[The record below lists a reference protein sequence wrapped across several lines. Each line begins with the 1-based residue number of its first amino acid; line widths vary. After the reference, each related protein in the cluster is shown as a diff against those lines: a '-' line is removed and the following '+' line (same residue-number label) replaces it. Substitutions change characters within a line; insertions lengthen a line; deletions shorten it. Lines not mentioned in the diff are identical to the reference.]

1 MSYNLYIETRTLE
14 SGENEKIVVAQDSN
28 SSSTEDI
35 SVAIDYTSYV
45 SRITEAVENISA
57 KMTTID
63 SNIENTSAKM
73 TTIDSNIENISAKMT
88 TIDSNIEALK
98 EAGDP
103 RSTGDGIRTQQPF
116 NYIGTTI
123 LYLLYVKQ
131 AQMIEEEFAS
141 VADQEKSIQRIKDL
155 LQEITSEFDSTG
167 F

>member
-1 MSYNLYIETRTLE
+1 MSYNLDIETRTLE
-14 SGENEKIVVAQDSN
+14 SGENEKIVVAQDTN
-28 SSSTEDI
+28 SSSTDDI
-35 SVAIDYTSYV
+35 SVAIDYTSYM
-45 SRITEAVENISA
+45 SRITEAV
-57 KMTTID
+57 
-63 SNIENTSAKM
+63 
-73 TTIDSNIENISAKMT
+73 ENISAKMT

-103 RSTGDGIRTQQPF
+103 RSTGDGIRTQQPY

-123 LYLLYVKQ
+123 LYQLYVKQ